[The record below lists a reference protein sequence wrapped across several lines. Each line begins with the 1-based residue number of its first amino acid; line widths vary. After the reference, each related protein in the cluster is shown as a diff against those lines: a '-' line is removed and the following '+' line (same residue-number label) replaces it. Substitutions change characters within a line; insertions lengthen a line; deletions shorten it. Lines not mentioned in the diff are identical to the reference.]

1 MKFNVTYELMS
12 GDKVYYVTK
21 DGTIKTIVL
30 KPQHFDYVHNLLA
43 WPITQS
49 ALFNTDETV
58 FFLGSKSFKDT
69 NKRIPLN
76 GFTKVIGY
84 NDEDRF
90 EDAKMNIKFIYD
102 YVYPSLEQAQEIV
115 KNRQIEELK
124 SEIAINIKSIIAVDN
139 ETKVPIAVYTNIVRY
154 QQYSDA
160 VSEIQELE
168 KEHSVTTTVGL
179 EDDRNF
185 ELSEFKSYVANLIEN
200 LSIELDKSLA
210 DARES
215 NSDNKIILPEEYD
228 EQTLETINKLLKQL
242 DTHKSK

>member
-43 WPITQS
+43 WLITQS

-58 FFLGSKSFKDT
+58 FFLGLKSFKDT

-90 EDAKMNIKFIYD
+90 EDAKKNIKFIYD

-115 KNRQIEELK
+115 KNKRIEELK
-124 SEIAINIKSIIAVDN
+124 SEIAMNIKSIIAVDN
-139 ETKVPIAVYTNIVRY
+139 DTKIPVTVYSNIVRY
-154 QQYSDA
+154 TQYSDA
-160 VSEIQELE
+160 LFEIEKLE
-168 KEHSVTTTVGL
+168 KEHSLTTTVSL

-200 LSIELDKSLA
+200 LSIELDKSQA

-215 NSDNKIILPEEYD
+215 NLDNKIVLPEEYG

-242 DTHKSK
+242 DTNTNK

>member
-43 WPITQS
+43 YPITQS

-90 EDAKMNIKFIYD
+90 EDAKKNIKFIYD

-115 KNRQIEELK
+115 KNKQIEELK

-139 ETKVPIAVYTNIVRY
+139 ETKIPVAVYTNIVRY
-154 QQYSDA
+154 KQYSDTL
-160 VSEIQELE
+160 SEIQELE
-168 KEHSVTTTVGL
+168 KEHSLTTTVSL
-179 EDDRNF
+179 EDSRIFGLN
-185 ELSEFKSYVANLIEN
+185 EFKSYVANQIEE
-200 LSIELDKSLA
+200 LSNTIEKSQA
-210 DARES
+210 DARKSDS
-215 NSDNKIILPEEYD
+215 NNEITLLEEYD
-228 EQTLETINKLLKQL
+228 KQTCETINKLLKQL
-242 DTHKSK
+242 DTHTSK

>member
-12 GDKVYYVTK
+12 SDKVYYVTK

-90 EDAKMNIKFIYD
+90 EDAKKNIKFIYD

-115 KNRQIEELK
+115 KNKRIEELK

-139 ETKVPIAVYTNIVRY
+139 ETKIPVAVYSNIVHY
-154 QQYSDA
+154 TQYSDA
-160 VSEIQELE
+160 LFKIEKLE
-168 KEHSVTTTVGL
+168 KEHSLTTTVSL

-185 ELSEFKSYVANLIEN
+185 ELSEFKSYVANLLEN
-200 LSIELDKSLA
+200 LSIELDKSQA

-215 NSDNKIILPEEYD
+215 NLDNKIVLPEEYG

-242 DTHKSK
+242 DTNTNK

>member
-30 KPQHFDYVHNLLA
+30 KPQHFDYVHNLLTY
-43 WPITQS
+43 PVTQS
-49 ALFNTDETV
+49 ALFDTDKTV

-115 KNRQIEELK
+115 KNKQIEELK
-124 SEIAINIKSIIAVDN
+124 SEIATNIKSIIAVDN
-139 ETKVPIAVYTNIVRY
+139 ETKIPIAVYTNIVRY

-168 KEHSVTTTVGL
+168 NKHSLTTTVGL

-185 ELSEFKSYVANLIEN
+185 ELREFKFYVANQIGD
-200 LSIELDKSLA
+200 LSIGLDKSQA
-210 DARES
+210 NARES
-215 NSDNKIILPEEYD
+215 NSNNKIILPEEYD
-228 EQTLETINKLLKQL
+228 EQTLETIDKLLKQL

>member
-43 WPITQS
+43 YPITQS

-90 EDAKMNIKFIYD
+90 EDAKKNIKFIYD

-115 KNRQIEELK
+115 KNKQIEELK
-124 SEIAINIKSIIAVDN
+124 SEIAINIKSIIAVNND
-139 ETKVPIAVYTNIVRY
+139 TKIPVAVYSNIIRY
-154 QQYSDA
+154 SQYSDA
-160 VSEIQELE
+160 LCEIQKLE
-168 KEHSVTTTVGL
+168 KEHSLTTTVSL
-179 EDDRNF
+179 EDSRIFGLN
-185 ELSEFKSYVANLIEN
+185 EFKSYVANQIEN
-200 LSIELDKSLA
+200 LSIELDKSQA
-210 DARES
+210 NAQES
-215 NSDNKIILPEEYD
+215 NPYNKIILPEEYD

>member
-43 WPITQS
+43 YPITQS

-90 EDAKMNIKFIYD
+90 EDAKKNIKFIYD

-115 KNRQIEELK
+115 KNKQIEELK

-139 ETKVPIAVYTNIVRY
+139 ETKIPVAVYTNIVRY

-160 VSEIQELE
+160 LFEIKKLE
-168 KEHSVTTTVGL
+168 KEHSLTTTISL
-179 EDDRNF
+179 EDGRTLGVN
-185 ELSEFKSYVANLIEN
+185 EFKFYVANQIGGLGSNIR
-200 LSIELDKSLA
+200 KSQA
-210 DARES
+210 DARKFDS
-215 NSDNKIILPEEYD
+215 NNEIILPEEYD
-228 EQTLETINKLLKQL
+228 KQTLETINKLLKQL

>member
-30 KPQHFDYVHNLLA
+30 KPQHFDYVHNLLTY
-43 WPITQS
+43 PVTQS
-49 ALFNTDETV
+49 ALFDTDKTI

-90 EDAKMNIKFIYD
+90 EDAKTNIKFIYD
-102 YVYPSLEQAQEIV
+102 YVYPSLELAQEKA
-115 KNRQIEELK
+115 KNLQIEELK

-139 ETKVPIAVYTNIVRY
+139 ETKIPIAVYTNIVRY

-160 VSEIQELE
+160 LFEIEKLE
-168 KEHSVTTTVGL
+168 KEHSLTTTVSL

-200 LSIELDKSLA
+200 LSIELDKSQV

-215 NSDNKIILPEEYD
+215 NLDNKIVLPEEYG

-242 DTHKSK
+242 DTNTNK